1 MTPMLFASILQ
12 AAILATGADPAAQT
26 ESYDE
31 AHRTAVETGKPMV
44 IMVGTTWCPP
54 CQAMKKTIL
63 PRVREHGLFK
73 RVAFATV
80 DPDRDGELVQ
90 KLTGGGPVPQLVM
103 FRHTPHGWM
112 RKKLVGGQSVETV
125 EQFINEGLAA
135 DEADKKA
142 AEKGEN
148 TPSSDKTTG
157 HNPESAGDDQPG

>member
-1 MTPMLFASILQ
+1 MMSMLCASILQ
-12 AAILATGADPAAQT
+12 AAILATGADQVASPDT
-26 ESYDE
+26 YDA
-31 AHRTAVETGKPMV
+31 AHRVAVETGKPMV

-54 CQAMKKTIL
+54 CQMMKKTIL

-103 FRHTPHGWM
+103 FRNTPHGWM
-112 RKKLVGGQSVETV
+112 RKKLVGGQTVESV

-142 AEKGEN
+142 AEEVEN
-148 TPSSDKTTG
+148 EDKASS
-157 HNPESAGDDQPG
+157 HNPESANDDHPAQQG